1 MRMEELSEA
10 RYLKRAD
17 SVEAYL
23 LGLIQDY
30 FSKVGTTPEGSMEQ
44 IIERC
49 VSRMSEDLEYDGIG
63 VTGVL
68 LPDDTEP
75 RVGTVNIT
83 LEELHGE
90 PKIPVKHTAFNV
102 DFGDIMNTACEGN
115 DPRLSNAREPLP
127 HGHSMNDIQGLNG
140 KLSTID
146 GKVDR
151 ALSMA
156 HEHTNMSALNK
167 IIYTGTKEQV
177 DLAELEQGEERFRT
191 EVNNTQVTINTYND
205 SDELRKQ
212 ELEDAIDALT
222 GSAGSVQNFIEQ
234 SNANSLAQ
242 AKQYTDDKF
251 VEADN
256 RLKAQ
261 LSPYAKSDFVMLKIN
276 TLLANTYTI
285 AGKMLINVTEHL
297 QFNSEHEYKEIPLS
311 SEVSAELSRRNV
323 DISECIVNSMLSYV
337 DSNGNMIN
345 RQLPYIYTGDAG
357 EPIGSMTVKT
367 VNSSNKIALESYI
380 YDSGSFDNE
389 IYQSTITLT
398 FLSKQGTIE

>member
-30 FSKVGTTPEGSMEQ
+30 FSKVGTTPEGSIEH

-63 VTGVL
+63 VTGVM

-75 RVGTVNIT
+75 RVGTVNIS

-90 PKIPVKHTAFNV
+90 PKIETKHTAFNV
-102 DFGDIMNTACEGN
+102 DFGDMMNTACEGN
-115 DPRLSNAREPLP
+115 DPRLSDSREPLP
-127 HGHSMNDIQGLNG
+127 HSHSMNDVQGLNG

-156 HEHTNMSALNK
+156 HEHSNMSALNK
-167 IIYTGTKEQV
+167 IIYTGNKPQV
-177 DLAELEQGEERFRT
+177 DLADLEQGEERFRT
-191 EVNNTQVTINTYND
+191 EIDNTQITLNTYND

-212 ELEDAIDALT
+212 ELEDAMDALT

-242 AKQYTDDKF
+242 AKQYTDEKF
-251 VEADN
+251 TEADN
-256 RLKAQ
+256 LVKAQ
-261 LSPYAKSDFVMLKIN
+261 LAPYAKSDFVMLKLN
-276 TLLANTYTI
+276 TLLTNTYTVV
-285 AGKMLINVTEHL
+285 GNMTINVTEQL
-297 QFNSEHEYKEIPLS
+297 SFDSEHEYKELMLASNIS
-311 SEVSAELSRRNV
+311 DELARRGITIA
-323 DISECIVNSMLSYV
+323 DCIVNSMLSYV
-337 DSNGNMIN
+337 DDHDNMIN
-345 RQLPYIYTGDAG
+345 RQLPYIYTGKAG

-380 YDSGSFDNE
+380 YDIGSFSNE

>member
-30 FSKVGTTPEGSMEQ
+30 FSKVGTAPEGSIEH

-49 VSRMSEDLEYDGIG
+49 VSRMNEDLEYDGVG
-63 VTGVL
+63 VTGVM

-75 RVGTVNIT
+75 RVGTVNIS

-90 PKIPVKHTAFNV
+90 PKIETKHTAFNV
-102 DFGDIMNTACEGN
+102 DFGDMMNTACEGN
-115 DPRLSNAREPLP
+115 DPRLSDPREPLP
-127 HGHSMNDIQGLNG
+127 HSHSMNDIQGLNG

-146 GKVDR
+146 GKVNR

-156 HEHTNMSALNK
+156 HEHPNMSALNK
-167 IIYTGTKEQV
+167 IIYTGNKPQV
-177 DLAELEQGEERFRT
+177 DLANLEQGEERFRT
-191 EVNNTQVTINTYND
+191 EIDNTQITLNTYND

-212 ELEDAIDALT
+212 ELEDAMDVLT

-242 AKQYTDDKF
+242 AKQYTDEKIT
-251 VEADN
+251 EADN
-256 RLKAQ
+256 LVKAQ
-261 LSPYAKSDFVMLKIN
+261 LAPYAKSDFVMLKLN
-276 TLLANTYTI
+276 TLLTNTYTI
-285 AGKMLINVTEHL
+285 VGNMIINVTEQL
-297 QFNSEHEYKEIPLS
+297 NFDSEHEYKELTLTSNIS
-311 SEVSAELSRRNV
+311 DELTRRGIT
-323 DISECIVNSMLSYV
+323 ISDCIVNSMLSYV
-337 DSNGNMIN
+337 DDNNNMVN
-345 RQLPYIYTGDAG
+345 RQLPYIYTGKAG

-380 YDSGSFDNE
+380 YDIGSFSNE